1 MTQKVGNIISTDD
14 TPTSEEFSFVLENPV
29 KKEQFVEVDTEEGR
43 AVARVSKIR
52 KSNVFYTN
60 PESVSESVKN
70 GNHLKNHFPTE
81 EREQLVGEG
90 RILGVYAENDL
101 IKRPSFPPSPGKDVY
116 KADKERLSDFLG
128 LDNQNGI
135 NIGEVQFQDLEADLN
150 LTKLFQKHLAILAQ
164 SGAGKSYLASVVIE
178 ELLDREQGKG
188 NLGIVA
194 LDPHGEYAGFG
205 RDSEY
210 GNRVEVYRD
219 SDIKIGLS
227 NITAGK
233 LAHYFPNVSSAQKRE
248 MVSIISEM
256 RKDSFQGNGA
266 YDLSDL
272 ERKVEESEM
281 ATKTKRIWMD
291 RIQRMKSMNLFGLY
305 DQPSVDRV
313 EQGKMVVLDLS
324 DVIDYRKKQ
333 IIAAYFGNRLFKAR
347 ISGDIPPLLFLV
359 EEAHNF
365 APENVSS
372 DRALARSTITKIARE
387 GRKFHACLGL
397 ISQRPVGLS
406 TTALSQCN
414 THIILRVT
422 NPNDLERIKQS
433 SEGVTSDVIRSISGL
448 RVGEGIVV
456 GEAVDYPTFVSIRE
470 RKSEEFETGKNLEDA
485 AKEFK
490 EKKEQEEDEIDAFM

>member
-1 MTQKVGNIISTDD
+1 MTEKVGTIISTEDS
-14 TPTSEEFSFVLENPV
+14 PTSEEFCFVLEKPIR
-29 KKEQFVEVDTEEGR
+29 KEQFVEFDTEEGR
-43 AVARVSKIR
+43 AVARVSR
-52 KSNVFYTN
+52 VQKSNVFFKN
-60 PESVSESVKN
+60 PESVSESIKN
-70 GNHLKNHFPTE
+70 GSRLEEQFPTE
-81 EREQLVGEG
+81 EREQLVGQG
-90 RILGVYAENDL
+90 RILGVYGENDL
-101 IKRPSFPPSPGKDVY
+101 IKRPSFPPSPGKDVF
-116 KADKERLSDFLG
+116 KAEKDRLSDFLG
-128 LDNQNGI
+128 LDLENGI
-135 NIGEVQFQDLEADLN
+135 DIGKVQFQDLDASIN
-150 LTKLFQKHLAILAQ
+150 LTKMFQKHLAVLAQ

-178 ELLDREQGKG
+178 ELLDREEDKG

-205 RDSEY
+205 RDPDY
-210 GNRVEVYRD
+210 GDRVEVYRG

-227 NITAGK
+227 NISAGK

-248 MVSIISEM
+248 MVKIVSEM
-256 RKDSFQGNGA
+256 RKDSYQGGGA

-281 ATKTKRIWMD
+281 AAKTKRIWMD
-291 RIQRMKSMNLFGLY
+291 RIRRMKSMNLFGLY
-305 DQPSVDRV
+305 DQPSTDRV
-313 EQGKMVVLDLS
+313 EQGKMIVLDLS

-333 IIAAYFGNRLFKAR
+333 IIAAYFGDRLFKSR
-347 ISGDIPPLLFLV
+347 MNGKIPPFLFLV

-372 DRALARSTITKIARE
+372 DRAIARSVITRIARE

-414 THIILRVT
+414 THFILRVT

-470 RKSEEFETGKNLEDA
+470 RNSEEFETGKNLEDA
-485 AKEFK
+485 AREFR
-490 EKKEQEEDEIDAFM
+490 EKKEQEKDEIDAFM